1 MANEPHRFGGMRLDR
16 RNASSRRLASTE
28 QGRSIGYMDA
38 SVAIENAVR
47 ESLAGPER
55 VVLAVSGGRDSMV
68 LLHAAAR
75 CVHDQIAAV
84 VTVDHGTGPAATRAA
99 ALVERRARPLGLEV
113 VRRRVKPSAPTES
126 GWRAARW
133 RVLREESAVRK
144 AQIATAHTSDDQV
157 ETVLMRVMR
166 NAGARGLAGLAASS
180 GRVVRPLIGVGRA
193 QVVTYAVEHSV
204 EFVEDPSNSS
214 LAHLRNRV
222 RLELLPAL
230 VGVRPELPDELLAIG
245 RRSAEWRKEV
255 EHAVDAFIPHRL
267 NAAGLSVARDALIS
281 FGPEALRLLWPA
293 LAARM
298 GVVLDRRGTERLA
311 SFTIQ
316 GRRGARIQ
324 LSGGVEAVR
333 HRDALLVRQADA
345 AGADRP
351 RRLSASTDFGP
362 WRFVRTTASGTKG
375 GDWEAELPLN
385 LPLHVRGWRAG
396 DRIIP
401 AGERGGGARR
411 VKRLLRE
418 SGVEAGIR
426 TGWPVVLSGDEI
438 VWVPG
443 VRRGLAAT
451 VRSGRPVAVYRCERI
466 DS

>member
-1 MANEPHRFGGMRLDR
+1 M
-16 RNASSRRLASTE
+16 
-28 QGRSIGYMDA
+28 
-38 SVAIENAVR
+38 
-47 ESLAGPER
+47 
-55 VVLAVSGGRDSMV
+55 LAVSGGRDSMV

-75 CVHDQIAAV
+75 CVPEQIAAV
-84 VTVDHGTGPAATRAA
+84 VTVDHGTGVAATRAA
-99 ALVERRARPLGLEV
+99 ALVERRSRTLGLEV
-113 VRRRVKPSAPTES
+113 VRSKIRPAAPRESA
-126 GWRAARW
+126 WRAARW
-133 RVLREESAVRK
+133 EVLREEAAERN
-144 AQIATAHTSDDQV
+144 AMIATAHTYDDQA

-166 NAGARGLAGLAASS
+166 NAGARGLAALAASS
-180 GRVVRPLIGVGRA
+180 GRLVRPLLGVGRA
-193 QVVTYAVEHSV
+193 EIDAYAAAHAI
-204 EFVEDPSNSS
+204 EFVEDPSNRS
-214 LAHLRNRV
+214 LGHLRNRV

-230 VGVRPELPDELLAIG
+230 LTARPELRHELVAIG
-245 RRSAEWRKEV
+245 RRAAAWREGV
-255 EHAVDAFIPHRL
+255 EHAVDAFIPHRQGS
-267 NAAGLSVARDALIS
+267 AGLSVAR
-281 FGPEALRLLWPA
+281 EALLPFGREELRVLWPA
-293 LAARM
+293 LAARI
-298 GVVLDRRGTERLA
+298 GVVLDRRGTERLT

-333 HRDALLVRQADA
+333 HRDCLLIRRADA
-345 AGADRP
+345 PALERP
-351 RRLSASTDFGP
+351 RRLDASTEFGS
-362 WRFVRTTASGTKG
+362 WRFVRTTARGATG

-385 LPLHVRGWRAG
+385 RPLHVRGWRAG

>member
-1 MANEPHRFGGMRLDR
+1 
-16 RNASSRRLASTE
+16 
-28 QGRSIGYMDA
+28 
-38 SVAIENAVR
+38 
-47 ESLAGPER
+47 
-55 VVLAVSGGRDSMV
+55 MV

-75 CVHDQIAAV
+75 CVHELIAAV
-84 VTVDHGTGPAATRAA
+84 VTIDHGTGAAATRAA
-99 ALVERRARPLGLEV
+99 ALVERSARALGLEV
-113 VRRRVKPSAPTES
+113 VRRKVKPESPTES
-126 GWRAARW
+126 AWRAARW
-133 RVLREESAVRK
+133 RVLREEAAARK
-144 AQIATAHTSDDQV
+144 AVIATAHTSDDQV

-166 NAGARGLAGLAASS
+166 NAGARGLAALAVSS
-180 GRVVRPLIGVGRA
+180 GTLLRPLLGVGRA
-193 QVVTYAVEHSV
+193 QVAAYADEHAVE
-204 EFVEDPSNSS
+204 FLEDPSNRS
-214 LAHLRNRV
+214 LDHLRNRV

-230 VGVRPELPDELLAIG
+230 VRVRPELRDELLATG
-245 RRSAEWRKEV
+245 KRAAEWREEV
-255 EHAVDAFIPHRL
+255 EQAVDAFIPHRL
-267 NAAGLSVARDALIS
+267 NAAGLSVARDALLP
-281 FGPEALRLLWPA
+281 FGPEALGVLWPA
-293 LAARM
+293 IAARM

-333 HRDALLVRQADA
+333 HRDTLLVRRADA
-345 AGADRP
+345 SAADHP

-362 WRFVRTTASGTKG
+362 WRFVRTTANGAKG
-375 GDWEAELPLN
+375 GEWEAELPLN
-385 LPLHVRGWRAG
+385 RPLYVRGWRAG

-418 SGVEAGIR
+418 SGVEAGVR

>member
-1 MANEPHRFGGMRLDR
+1 MQSA
-16 RNASSRRLASTE
+16 A
-28 QGRSIGYMDA
+28 
-38 SVAIENAVR
+38 AIDNAVR
-47 ESLAGPER
+47 ESLKEPER
-55 VVLAVSGGRDSMV
+55 VLLAVSGGRDSMV

-75 CVHDQIAAV
+75 CAPEQIAAV
-84 VTVDHGTGPAATRAA
+84 VTVDHGTGAAATRAA
-99 ALVERRARPLGLEV
+99 ALVEQRARALAMDV
-113 VRRRVKPSAPTES
+113 VRRRVEPAAPTES
-126 GWRAARW
+126 AWRTARW
-133 RVLREESAVRK
+133 KVLREESVARQ
-144 AQIATAHTSDDQV
+144 AIIATAHTSDDQA

-166 NAGARGLAGLAASS
+166 NAGPRGLAALAASS
-180 GRVVRPLIGVGRA
+180 GTLVRPLLGIGRR
-193 QVVTYAVEHSV
+193 QVAAYAEEHAV

-214 LAHLRNRV
+214 LDHLRNRV
-222 RLELLPAL
+222 RLQLLPAL
-230 VGVRPELPDELLAIG
+230 MEVRPELRDELLAIG
-245 RRSAEWRKEV
+245 RQAAGWRAEV
-255 EHAVDAFIPHRL
+255 EHAVDAFIPHL
-267 NAAGLSVARDALIS
+267 VDAGSLRVAREVLLTFD
-281 FGPEALRLLWPA
+281 PEALRVLWPA

-333 HRDALLVRQADA
+333 HRDTLLVRRADA
-345 AGADRP
+345 SAGYRT
-351 RRLSASTDFGP
+351 RRLGESTDFGP
-362 WRFVRTTASGTKG
+362 WRFVRTSSHGAES

-385 LPLHVRGWRAG
+385 RPLHVRGWRAG

-426 TGWPVVLSGDEI
+426 RGWPVVLSGDEI